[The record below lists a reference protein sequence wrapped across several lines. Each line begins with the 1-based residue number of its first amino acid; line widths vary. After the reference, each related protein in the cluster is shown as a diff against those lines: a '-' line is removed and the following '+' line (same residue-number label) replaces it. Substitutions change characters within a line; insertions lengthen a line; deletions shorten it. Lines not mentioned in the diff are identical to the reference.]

1 MRRLIYTT
9 NAVEGF
15 HRMLRKFTKTKA
27 NFPTDDS
34 LKKSIYLSIKE
45 ISKKWYLPVRD
56 WGIIMGQFIMFYE
69 DRLTN
74 SRTA

>member
-1 MRRLIYTT
+1 
-9 NAVEGF
+9 
-15 HRMLRKFTKTKA
+15 MLRKFTKTKT

-34 LKKSIYLSIKE
+34 LRKSIYLSIKE

-69 DRLTN
+69 DRLMDFE
-74 SRTA
+74 TA